1 MDSRIKENDNIEKVS
16 KEKIKKKK
24 NKKVKTEQK
33 GFWGK
38 NWSWLLS
45 TGMTLVFMIALM
57 IYNKVTPF
65 GMSSFTLVDS
75 IHQYVPFFSDYR
87 DKLLSGSSLAYTWDV
102 GMGQNFQSLLLY
114 YMASPLNLIIV
125 FFTRKGI
132 ITMMSC
138 LIALKIVI
146 SSGTFAFFL
155 SRRGGKITNNFLIT
169 ALSLGYALNTYMC
182 GYFWNLMWLD
192 CIMIFP
198 LIILGYENL
207 IERKDPRLYIFALF
221 YSMYCNYYISFIIC
235 IFLCLWF
242 IVTGHRNFK
251 GFILDGLK
259 FAGCSLLA
267 AGMAAISLFMAYLAI
282 MKTASAGTAMPE
294 WSWYQNFFD
303 LLKNHLF
310 LTKPKTMDVFDGEA
324 NLYCGTF
331 TYMMLFVYI
340 CSNKIKLAEKIR
352 KLLLIAFFIISM
364 NQELLNFIWHGFHNQ
379 YGIPNRFAFL
389 YIFVLLVIAY
399 EAVSRIK
406 KTNVIALAVGIIL
419 SSSFIAVLYHQVA
432 FDGLLD
438 DMKIMVI
445 SYLMIVVYA
454 IFLML
459 RCGRIIPDW
468 ITTSAIALIFAAEI
482 MVNAWAGITTNGL
495 CDGEYYMEYSEEME
509 DVVGEI
515 DSRAAKANN
524 LFYRSDIVDPIMLD
538 ENTYDNMKSIG
549 TFCSTVRGDMV
560 STMAYMGYYT
570 GANEYL
576 YNGSSL
582 MTNDLFGVRYVYMRD
597 GDYYPA
603 KNDYKLVFDD
613 GETFVYENT
622 NALPLGYAVSDKI
635 YDWEYWYYNSGA
647 VLNDFAKLG
656 VDCDDIYEDVDPYF
670 IVSGTNCMADY
681 NSNSPDIISYNG
693 GSGDTITIVATFYV
707 EEKGRYFLNCRA
719 NYLEEIKLEINDE
732 YKTSGRYQTQMF
744 DTGELNVG
752 DKVTYT
758 LEFNSNYSPEGTV
771 SMYMS
776 KLNRDN
782 LTKLRASLLKNA
794 FKISKITDSTIEGTI
809 SMKEDEL
816 LCLAMPYDEGW
827 KIYVDG
833 EPYEGEEWAGGL
845 MAISIPEG
853 MHKVYMK
860 FVPDGFVLGLV
871 ITILCWMIYIVLWMI
886 IIGKIQLPKL
896 ARGKKVA
903 SEDSEKESEEGDSI
917 EETEELSESK
927 KMTQEKPHRK
937 PVSMSKRIAELKS
950 QDEQD
955 ETE

>member
-1 MDSRIKENDNIEKVS
+1 MSKISEEKVE
-16 KEKIKKKK
+16 EKKSKKKSG
-24 NKKVKTEQK
+24 
-33 GFWGK
+33 GFIGFIGR
-38 NWSWLLS
+38 NWSWLLA
-45 TGMTLVFMIALM
+45 TLMTLIFMVALM
-57 IYNKVTPF
+57 IYNEVTPF
-65 GMSSFTLVDS
+65 GTSSFTLVDS

-87 DKLLSGSSLAYTWDV
+87 DKLLLGDSLAYTWDV

-125 FFTRKGI
+125 FFTRNGI
-132 ITMMSC
+132 ITMMSV

-146 SSGTFAFFL
+146 SSGAFAFFL
-155 SRRGGKITNNFLIT
+155 SRRGGQVTNNLLIT
-169 ALSLGYALNTYMC
+169 ALSFGYALNTYIC

-221 YSMYCNYYISFIIC
+221 YSMYCNYYISFIVC
-235 IFLCLWF
+235 IFLVLWF
-242 IVTGHRNFK
+242 LVTGHRDFK
-251 GFILDGLK
+251 GFITDGLK

-267 AGMAAISLFMAYLAI
+267 AGMAAVSLFIAYLAI

-294 WSWYQNFFD
+294 WNWYQNFFD

-331 TYMMLFVYI
+331 TYLMLFVYI
-340 CSNKIKLAEKIR
+340 CSNKIKLVEKIR
-352 KLLLIAFFIISM
+352 KLLLVALLIVSM

-389 YIFVLLVIAY
+389 YIFVLLVMTY
-399 EAVSRIK
+399 EAVTEIE

-419 SSSFIAVLYHQVA
+419 TSSFIALLYHQVA
-432 FDGLLD
+432 FDGILD
-438 DMKIMVI
+438 DMKIMII
-445 SYLMIVVYA
+445 SYALIVVYA
-454 IFLML
+454 LFLML
-459 RCGRIIPDW
+459 RCGSIVPRKV
-468 ITTSAIALIFAAEI
+468 TTAAMALVFAAEI

-495 CDGEYYMEYSEEME
+495 CDGEYYMEYSKEME

-515 DSRAAKANN
+515 NSRAAKKNL
-524 LFYRSDIVDPIMLD
+524 LFYRQDIVSPRMLD

-582 MTNDLFGVRYVYMRD
+582 MTNDLFGVRYVYLRD

-603 KNDYKLVFDD
+603 KKDYRLEFDD
-613 GETFVYENT
+613 GKTYVYENT
-622 NALPLGYAVSDKI
+622 NALPLGYAVSDNI
-635 YDWEYWYYNSGA
+635 YDWEYWYYNSA
-647 VLNDFAKLG
+647 QVLNDFAKLG
-656 VDCDDIYEDVDPYF
+656 VDCGEIYEDVDPYF
-670 IVSGTNCMADY
+670 IVSGENCMPDY
-681 NSNSPDIISYNG
+681 NSNSPDIISYSG
-693 GSGDTITIVATFYV
+693 GSGDTIKIVATFYV
-707 EEKGRYFLNCRA
+707 EESGRYFLNCRA
-719 NYLEEIKLEINDE
+719 NYLESIKLEINDE
-732 YKTSGRYQTQMF
+732 YKTKGRYQTQMF
-744 DTGELNVG
+744 DTGELEIG

-758 LEFNSNYSPEGTV
+758 LEFNSSYSPEGTV

-782 LTKLRASLLKNA
+782 LTKLRANLLKNA
-794 FKISKITDSTIEGTI
+794 LNVTKLTDSTIEGTVNLE
-809 SMKEDEL
+809 EDQI

-833 EPYEGEEWAGGL
+833 ERYEAEDWAGGL
-845 MAISIPEG
+845 MAIDIDEG
-853 MHKVYMK
+853 KHDIYMK
-860 FVPDGFVLGLV
+860 FVPDGLIMGLIV
-871 ITILCWMIYIVLWMI
+871 TILCWTIYIFIWLVYV
-886 IIGKIQLPKL
+886 GKIKL
-896 ARGKKVA
+896 NIRPIKKVENI
-903 SEDSEKESEEGDSI
+903 SSESEEESETEEEYDFEDDE
-917 EETEELSESK
+917 EETES
-927 KMTQEKPHRK
+927 PRK
-937 PVSMSKRIAELKS
+937 PVSMSSRLAEIKS
-950 QDEQD
+950 EKSD
-955 ETE
+955 TN

>member
-1 MDSRIKENDNIEKVS
+1 MNRRSKENVNIKKNSIEKKR
-16 KEKIKKKK
+16 KEKK
-24 NKKVKTEQK
+24 EPK

-45 TGMTLVFMIALM
+45 TAITLIFMIALM
-57 IYNKVTPF
+57 IYNDVTPF

-87 DKLLSGSSLAYTWDV
+87 EKLLSGSSLAYTWDV

-125 FFTRKGI
+125 FFNRNGI

-146 SSGTFAFFL
+146 SSGAFAFFL
-155 SRRGGKITNNFLIT
+155 SRRGGQITNNFLIT

-192 CIMIFP
+192 CIMVFP

-235 IFLCLWF
+235 IFLVLWF
-242 IVTGHRNFK
+242 LVTGHRNVK

-267 AGMAAISLFMAYLAI
+267 AGMASISLFMAYLAI
-282 MKTASAGTAMPE
+282 MKTASAGTAIPE
-294 WSWYQNFFD
+294 WNWYQNFFE

-310 LTKPKTMDVFDGEA
+310 LTEPKTMDVFDGEA

-340 CSNKIKLAEKIR
+340 CSNKINIVEKIR
-352 KLLLIAFFIISM
+352 KLLLVALLIISM

-389 YIFVLLVIAY
+389 YIFVLLVMAY
-399 EAVSRIK
+399 EAVSQIN
-406 KTNVIALAVGIIL
+406 KTNVISIAVGIIL
-419 SSSFIAVLYHQVA
+419 TSAFLAVLYHQVA
-432 FDGLLD
+432 FTGIIS
-438 DMKIMVI
+438 DMKIMII
-445 SYLMIVVYA
+445 SYVMIVVYA
-454 IFLML
+454 VFLML
-459 RCGRIIPDW
+459 NSGRILPEKV
-468 ITTSAIALIFAAEI
+468 SASGIALIFAAEI
-482 MVNAWAGITTNGL
+482 LVNAWAGVTTNGL
-495 CDGEYYMEYSEEME
+495 CDGEYYMQYSEDME

-515 DSRAAKANN
+515 KSRASKENVK
-524 LFYRSDIVDPIMLD
+524 FYRQDIVDPIMLD

-576 YNGSSL
+576 FNGSTL
-582 MTNDLFGVRYVYMRD
+582 MTNDLFGVKYIYLRD
-597 GDYYPA
+597 GDYFPA

-613 GETFVYENT
+613 GETFVYENE
-622 NALPLGYAVSDKI
+622 NALPLGYAVKDDI
-635 YDWEYWYYNSGA
+635 YDWEYWYYDSGK
-647 VLNDFAKLG
+647 VLNGFSELG
-656 VDCDDIYEDVDPYF
+656 VDCGEIFEDINPYF

-681 NSNSPDIISYNG
+681 NSNSPDIISYTG
-693 GSGDTITIVATFYV
+693 GSGETITIVATFYA
-707 EEKGRYFLNCRA
+707 EERGRYFLNCRA

-732 YKTSGRYQTQMF
+732 YKASGRYQTQMF
-744 DTGELNVG
+744 DTGEIEVG

-758 LEFNSNYSPEGTV
+758 LEFNSSYSPEGTV

-782 LTKLRASLLKNA
+782 LTRLRASLMKNA
-794 FKISKITDSTIEGTI
+794 FNLTELTDSTIKGTI
-809 SMKEDEL
+809 SMGKDQL
-816 LCLAMPYDEGW
+816 LCLSMPYDEGW
-827 KIYVDG
+827 KVYVDG
-833 EPYEGEEWAGGL
+833 NLTEAEDWCGGL

-853 MHKVYMK
+853 DHEVYMK
-860 FVPDGFVLGLV
+860 FVPDGLVKGLLL
-871 ITILCWMIYIVLWMI
+871 TIFSWMIYIFLWMVI
-886 IIGKIQLPKL
+886 VGRIKLPKIPVL
-896 ARGKKVA
+896 NKGKEA
-903 SEDSEKESEEGDSI
+903 DEDGDDSDI
-917 EETEELSESK
+917 EESIQEEVTDDEMETTDIIESK
-927 KMTQEKPHRK
+927 KGQGKKTKNL
-937 PVSMSKRIAELKS
+937 SF
-950 QDEQD
+950 
-955 ETE
+955 